1 MQNSETEEKTAL
13 IKTIRRAFAGNVR
26 PGSRNIIDGDPYD
39 GFEIEEM
46 YERLKNLKWEKL
58 PLNIERHRHDQLYW
72 LTPDAFGYF
81 LPGYMIA
88 CISDPEEVDMLS
100 DRVLWELAP
109 IDVLG
114 QRVDGTGPLGR
125 LINGMTREQHEAVYA
140 YLSFEYRNAVDEIDR
155 QDIESP
161 YKFWKNLVRQS

>member
-1 MQNSETEEKTAL
+1 MTESKAEL
-13 IKTIRRAFAGNVR
+13 IRRIRRAFAGTVR
-26 PGSRNIIDGDPYD
+26 PNSNDIIIGNPYD
-39 GFEIEEM
+39 DMESEEL
-46 YERLKNLKWEKL
+46 YEKL
-58 PLNIERHRHDQLYW
+58 KDLNWVKIPSNVAWHRPDLLSY
-72 LTPDAFGYF
+72 LTPDALRYF
-81 LPGYMIA
+81 LPGYIIA
-88 CISDPEEVDMLS
+88 CIDDPDEADVLS